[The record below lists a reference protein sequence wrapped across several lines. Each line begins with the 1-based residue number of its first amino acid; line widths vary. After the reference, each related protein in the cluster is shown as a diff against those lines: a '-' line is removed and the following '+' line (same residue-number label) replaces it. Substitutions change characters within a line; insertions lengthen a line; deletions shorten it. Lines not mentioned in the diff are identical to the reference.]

1 MRSLQTLEKKG
12 DFLMANKNRG
22 LNNTRPTFTNK
33 RYQRLPTKKRLPT
46 LTNKI
51 RARAKTQG
59 ENYFLEK
66 NMETE

>member
-1 MRSLQTLEKKG
+1 MRSLQTREKKG

-46 LTNKI
+46 LTKKI
-51 RARAKTQG
+51 RARAKTKG
-59 ENYFLEK
+59 ENFFVGK
-66 NMETE
+66 RV